1 MKQTMITYECDNCGD
16 SALPEVMEKTN
27 PIPEGWVDLEIKS
40 NHGMVAEL
48 LLCPKCEGV
57 MKKALL
63 RRNKKND

>member
-1 MKQTMITYECDNCGD
+1 MSKKTMITYECDNCGD
-16 SALPEVMEKTN
+16 SAEPEEMEKKN
-27 PIPEGWVDLEIKS
+27 PIPVGWVDLEIRS

-63 RRNKKND
+63 RRHKK